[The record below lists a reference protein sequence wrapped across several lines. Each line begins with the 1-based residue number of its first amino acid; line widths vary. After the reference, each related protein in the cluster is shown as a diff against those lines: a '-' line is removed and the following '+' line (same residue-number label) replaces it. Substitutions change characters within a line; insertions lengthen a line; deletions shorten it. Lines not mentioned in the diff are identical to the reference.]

1 MTASTSR
8 RKWLQQVSAIGLGI
22 GGLPLFRG
30 LSFGQEPRTGE
41 AIAIGSRRELF
52 VDDFLIETLRGAS
65 ITPHKP
71 EPREVVLVF
80 DAPWEGNTSAYVT
93 IFQDGD
99 RFRAYYRGA
108 HYDEAAKKSAHR
120 EVACYAESRDGL
132 KWEKPP
138 LGIFEF
144 NGSKQN
150 NIIWMG
156 NIGVHNFTPF
166 KDDNPACK
174 PEARYKALGSGNY
187 FHQPD
192 NRKQYGLFAFQSP
205 DGVHW
210 SLMSERLVIT
220 DGLFDSQ
227 NLAFWDG
234 ERQQYFAFHRQL
246 RNKVRDIKVSTSQDF
261 LTWTQPEFLDYG
273 DAPTEHLYTNA
284 IRPYFRAPHL
294 FIGFPTRFQPKTQ
307 QVEPIS
313 MSSRD
318 GRRFRRGGEA
328 LIPIT
333 APQDRDGNRSNYMV
347 NGLIQV
353 PGQDRELSVFGTEAY
368 YTGPGSRVRR
378 FAFRTDGF
386 TSVHAPSA
394 GGRLVTKPISFAGS
408 RLSLN
413 IASRGPSRVEVQD
426 ATGRPIAGFSGGD
439 CAPIQGDFIDHP
451 VSWKGGSVAGLAG
464 KPVKLVF
471 ELSDADIYAFQFS
484 KG

>member
-1 MTASTSR
+1 MSAPFSR
-8 RKWLQQVSAIGLGI
+8 RSWLKQISALGLGI
-22 GGLPLFRG
+22 SSWPLFRSS
-30 LSFGQEPRTGE
+30 SFGQERGDAR

-52 VDDFLIETLRGAS
+52 VDDFLIETLRGAA
-65 ITPHKP
+65 ITPHNP

-93 IFQDGD
+93 LFQDED

-108 HYDEAAKKSAHR
+108 HYDEATKKASHT
-120 EVACYAESRDGL
+120 EVTCYAESRDGL
-132 KWEKPP
+132 KWEKPQ
-138 LGIFEF
+138 LGLFEF

-150 NIIWMG
+150 NIVWAG
-156 NIGVHNFTPF
+156 KVGTHNFTPF
-166 KDDNPACK
+166 KDTNPACQ

-205 DGVHW
+205 DGIHW

-234 ERQQYFAFHRQL
+234 ERKRYVEFHRKP
-246 RNKVRDIKVSTSQDF
+246 RERVRDIMTSTSQDF

-273 DAPTEHLYTNA
+273 DAPSEHLYTNA

-294 FIGFPTRFQPKTQ
+294 FIGFPTRFQPMTQ
-307 QVEPIS
+307 QVEPIF

-318 GRRFRRGGEA
+318 GRHFRRGSEA

-347 NGLIQV
+347 HGLLQL

-378 FAFRTDGF
+378 FVFRTDGF
-386 TSVHAPSA
+386 TSIHAPSA
-394 GGRLVTKPISFAGS
+394 GGALLTKPITFAGS
-408 RLSLN
+408 KLSLN
-413 IASRGPSRVEVQD
+413 IGSRGPTRVELQD
-426 ATGRPIAGFSGGD
+426 AAGKPIAGFTRDD
-439 CAPIQGDFIDHP
+439 CTPIQGDFIDHR
-451 VSWKGGSVAGLAG
+451 VAWKGGDLSSLAG
-464 KPVKLVF
+464 KPVKVLF
-471 ELSDADIYAFQFS
+471 ELSDADLFAFQF
-484 KG
+484 GA